1 MKILERD
8 VCILGAGPGGAGAAL
23 QLSNIG
29 IPCTLIDKAV
39 FPRDKICG
47 DALSGKV
54 SSILN
59 RIDPSIIENFKSED
73 QMQVDSWGIRFTAP
87 NLKSLDV
94 PFLLN
99 FDRSKDTPP
108 GFIAKRLDFDN
119 YLVEQVK
126 KRDTIEFF
134 EDTEIKTFEELE
146 DGITLINKAQDLT
159 IKAKMLLVADGA
171 QSKFARHHAGIEM
184 ELNHHSAGLRAYYKN
199 VKHMD
204 KNNFIELI
212 FLKELLPGY
221 FWIFPLPNGNA
232 NVGLGMLSKTVS
244 KKKLNLKKIM
254 LELIETHPYL
264 KDRFEHAEMVD
275 KIRGYGL
282 PLGSKKRSIS
292 GDRYMLLGDA
302 GSLIDP
308 FSGEGIGNAL
318 YCGYYAANHV
328 KKCFDANDFSAKFMK
343 GYDKDI
349 QRVMGQE
356 LSLSRKM
363 QMALKFPWLFNLVV
377 NIANKN
383 RRLSETLTAM
393 FMDMDLREEL
403 VKPSFYF
410 KLIFNR

>member
-1 MKILERD
+1 MQILERD
-8 VCILGAGPGGAGAAL
+8 ICILGAGPGGASAAL
-23 QLSNIG
+23 QFDNIG
-29 IPCTLIDKAV
+29 LPCTLVDKAM

-59 RIDPSIIENFKSED
+59 RIDPNIIGGFQKEK
-73 QMQVDSWGIRFTAP
+73 QLQVDSWGIRFTAP

-94 PFLLN
+94 PFKLN
-99 FDRSKDTPP
+99 FNRDEDSAP
-108 GFIAKRLDFDN
+108 GFISKRLDFDN

-126 KRDTIEFF
+126 KRKQIEFF
-134 EDTEIKTFEELE
+134 EGTEMTDFEEHKDYIILTSKDKSLSIKTK
-146 DGITLINKAQDLT
+146 I
-159 IKAKMLLVADGA
+159 LLVADGA
-171 QSKFARHHAGIEM
+171 HSRFARHHAGIEM
-184 ELNHHSAGLRAYYKN
+184 ELNHHSAGLRAYYKG
-199 VKHMD
+199 VKQMD
-204 KNNFIELI
+204 ENNFIELI

-221 FWIFPLPNGNA
+221 FWIFPLPNGHA

-244 KKKLNLKKIM
+244 KKRLNLKQIM
-254 LELIETHPYL
+254 MELIETHPYL
-264 KDRFEHAEMVD
+264 KHRFEDAEMVD

-292 GDRYMLLGDA
+292 GNRYMLLGDA

-318 YCGYYAANHV
+318 YCGFYAANHA
-328 KKCFDANDFSAKFMK
+328 KKCFDANNFSADFMK

-363 QMALKFPWLFNLVV
+363 QLALRFPWLFNLVV
-377 NIANKN
+377 NVAARN

-393 FMDMDLREEL
+393 FMDMNLREEL

-410 KLIFNR
+410 KLIFNK